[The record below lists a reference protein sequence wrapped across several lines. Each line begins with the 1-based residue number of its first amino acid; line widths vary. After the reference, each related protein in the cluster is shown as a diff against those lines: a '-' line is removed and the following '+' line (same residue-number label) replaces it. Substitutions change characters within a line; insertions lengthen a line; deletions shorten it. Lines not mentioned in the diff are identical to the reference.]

1 MTIVFRA
8 QTSEGFMMKIL
19 GEIFHNLLKNICLR
33 LEPTGIFT
41 RMMDSHK
48 RVLLDAELYTENFTT
63 YYCPQS
69 MVIGINILHFHK
81 IVSSIKKKDTVIL
94 EIDDETPSELQ
105 IIIIS
110 KEKDNVDKSSLFIQN
125 VQLFDIE
132 LPLGYSQPIH
142 VAFAKF
148 HKMCKNMSNIS
159 PLLHVYG
166 SATHIRFFC
175 ETHGIY
181 KKDVVFGTV
190 EETEPIHHV
199 FDTEQFARISKI
211 AGLSSVL
218 HFYIDA
224 SLPLLIK
231 ANVGTLGRLKVY
243 IKNKES

>member
-1 MTIVFRA
+1 MTIIFKA

-19 GEIFHNLLKNICLR
+19 GEIFHNILKNICLR
-33 LEPTGIFT
+33 LCSTGIFT

-48 RVLLDAELYTENFTT
+48 RVLLDAELYSENFTT
-63 YYCPQS
+63 YYCAQP
-69 MVIGINILHFHK
+69 MVVGINILHFHK

-94 EIDDETPSELQ
+94 QIDDESPTELQ
-105 IIIIS
+105 IIIMS

-132 LPLGYSQPIH
+132 LPTGYNQPIH

-159 PLLHVYG
+159 PVLHVYG
-166 SATHIRFFC
+166 SSSHVRFFC

-181 KKDVVFGTV
+181 KKDVVFGDATDQ
-190 EETEPIHHV
+190 ESIHYL

-211 AGLSSVL
+211 AGLNSVL
-218 HFYIDA
+218 HFYIEKT
-224 SLPLLIK
+224 LPLLIK
-231 ANVGTLGRLKVY
+231 ANIGTLGRLKVY
-243 IKNKES
+243 IKDKES